1 MKTTQSPNEERH
13 PSSGPRT
20 LTESEIESLKKEMKQ
35 ALAEMEKYS
44 ESSGLVEKLRQRL
57 KESDL

>member
-1 MKTTQSPNEERH
+1 M
-13 PSSGPRT
+13 
-20 LTESEIESLKKEMKQ
+20 TESEIESLKKEMKQ